1 MKWTNYFSSKKEQP
15 QFWQDYKAKFK
26 SATQGLVAF
35 DCETTGL
42 DPKSDRLLS
51 IGAIRFS
58 DERIYIAQSM
68 ELFIRQTDLNEE
80 TVAIHGIMP
89 SDAAV
94 AELSEKQAVIRFLYF
109 IGNAKL
115 VGHHIDFDVAMVNQA
130 LKKMGLR
137 RLKNKTKDTNSLFKK
152 KYYYPQDQNVSLDEV
167 CHKFSIKASNR
178 HTALGDAYITAVAY
192 QRLAAM

>member
-1 MKWTNYFSSKKEQP
+1 MKWTDYFSPRKEQP
-15 QFWQDYKAKFK
+15 QFWQEYKAKFK
-26 SATQGLVAF
+26 STTQDLVAF

-42 DPKSDRLLS
+42 DPRSDRLLS

-58 DERIYIAQSM
+58 NERIYIAQSM
-68 ELFIRQTDLNEE
+68 ELFVRQTDLNEE

-89 SDAAV
+89 SDAAE
-94 AELSEKQAVIRFLYF
+94 AELSEKEVIIRFLDF

-115 VGHHIDFDVAMVNQA
+115 VGHHVDFDVAMVNQV
-130 LKKMGLR
+130 LKKLGLGN
-137 RLKNKTKDTNSLFKK
+137 LKNQKKDTNSLFKK
-152 KYYYPQDQNVSLDEV
+152 KHFYPQDQNVSLDEI
-167 CHKFSIKASNR
+167 CNKFSIKGSNR